1 MLEFWFRRFQ
11 FTQMETMEF
20 KTELTTRDT
29 VIRSFKKREQ
39 WLKEYNIE
47 SLFQVKVHE
56 LGLLIWQLQII

>member
-1 MLEFWFRRFQ
+1 MLQFRFRRFQ
-11 FTQMETMEF
+11 FTQLETMEF

>member
-20 KTELTTRDT
+20 KTELTKRGT
-29 VIRSFKKREQ
+29 VA
-39 WLKEYNIE
+39 LKEGIVTEKEEYNIE

-56 LGLLIWQLQII
+56 LGLLI